1 MRDRLDSETLR
12 PRFSSWLQ
20 QTSTPVTNL
29 TLKFMQLFSKT
40 TISMAALG
48 FLAIASPPGVTAT
61 PPLSTAA
68 NAQTDLAQMPMGDWE
83 TFVSEAG
90 RFSATFPGTP
100 TENIQEGNVAADA
113 GASGEI
119 MLENVDENSG
129 YVVFYQDFPMV
140 PDGVPDEQIQT
151 ILEASRD
158 GFVQDNEVL
167 SERDI
172 ELEGY
177 MGKEIEVRMPEG
189 YMKARMYWVDSRL
202 YFVVGGAPTKGD
214 AIAQE
219 TDRFLDSF
227 MLIN

>member
-1 MRDRLDSETLR
+1 
-12 PRFSSWLQ
+12 
-20 QTSTPVTNL
+20 
-29 TLKFMQLFSKT
+29 MQLFSKT
-40 TISMAALG
+40 TTRMAALG
-48 FLAIASPPGVTAT
+48 FLAIASPLAIANVPPILKAAT
-61 PPLSTAA
+61 
-68 NAQTDLAQMPMGDWE
+68 AQTQPADMNLEDWE

-90 RFSATFPGTP
+90 RFSAAFPDTP

-119 MLENVDENSG
+119 MLENTDENSG

-140 PDGVPDEQIQT
+140 PDGVPDEQVQT
-151 ILEASRD
+151 ILAASRD
-158 GFVQDNEVL
+158 GFVQDNEIL

-172 ELEGY
+172 ELDGHR
-177 MGKEIEVRMPEG
+177 GKEVEVQMPEG

-202 YFVVGGAPTKGD
+202 YFVVGGAPTKDD

-227 MLIN
+227 MLLE